1 MAGSRWVQHEKALEG
16 VSNAGTSVQECI
28 HLGIFVK
35 GPDVD
40 VVVQLV
46 GDCVLLSNRPEHVN
60 DVEG

>member
-1 MAGSRWVQHEKALEG
+1 MAGSRWVQHEKVLEG
-16 VSNAGTSVQECI
+16 VSKAGTLVQECI
-28 HLGIFVK
+28 GIFVK

-46 GDCVLLSNRPEHVN
+46 DDCVLLSNRPAHVN